1 MEHLASAPTFCTL
14 TFQVEQ
20 KYADIMVRNID
31 NHGDVTAEISFQ
43 KKPTFSLFK
52 NPKLT

>member
-1 MEHLASAPTFCTL
+1 MEHLASALPFCTL

-43 KKPTFSLFK
+43 KNQHFHFLRIPS
-52 NPKLT
+52 